1 MKDNTWWVVSW
12 KGAYIGQLY
21 VTEAIARWEWSDQEG
36 TTFHQV
42 RLMPVRKAK
51 KKAKRKA

>member
-1 MKDNTWWVVSW
+1 MKDNIWWIVSW